1 MTLIDLFRRFSAAS
15 DQFSLSASVRS
26 LYFAMLYEWNERRRT
41 EAVRVSAAELARKAG
56 LPEST
61 YRYALSILATTKL
74 IKIVNKRRGVITFQ
88 IDIGAPLRHDCETV
102 APRDG
107 LLITPARQ
115 SKQIAKEESPK
126 GDSSDALIV
135 SEDRANVREHIE
147 PSNNGAVESS
157 GSMAAETSGQDS
169 TNAEIYDTVGGI
181 VVPNFN
187 D

>member
-61 YRYALSILATTKL
+61 YRYALGILATMKL
-74 IKIVNKRRGVITFQ
+74 VKIVNKRRGVITFQ
-88 IDIGAPLRHDCETV
+88 IDIAISLRHDCGTV

-107 LLITPARQ
+107 LNNAPAQQ
-115 SKQIAKEESPK
+115 SEQSAGEESPA
-126 GDSSDALIV
+126 GDSSEANQEVTEHDGRRIANIV
-135 SEDRANVREHIE
+135 DE
-147 PSNNGAVESS
+147 PWLAG
-157 GSMAAETSGQDS
+157 
-169 TNAEIYDTVGGI
+169 
-181 VVPNFN
+181 
-187 D
+187 